1 MALGMSDVIQAY
13 AGGIEIEALFLDEGF
28 GTLDQESLDQA
39 IGVLMSLT
47 SNRRSIGIISH
58 VSELKERISRQ
69 IVVEKTSQG
78 STVSFR
84 T

>member
-39 IGVLMSLT
+39 IHVLMSLT
-47 SNRRSIGIISH
+47 SDRRSIGIISH

-69 IVVEKTSQG
+69 IVIEKSSRG
-78 STVSFR
+78 STVR
-84 T
+84 LQV